1 MSIKPGRRVMK
12 SPIKTVS
19 LPEDVYNELKRQA
32 DNANRT
38 LSGQVKTLLEDNND
52 QTQST
57 SQE

>member
-1 MSIKPGRRVMK
+1 MK

-38 LSGQVKTLLEDNND
+38 LSGQVKTLLEDNNQSD
-52 QTQST
+52 QQT